1 MYLKA
6 ILLIV
11 INLSGAAMAETQELN
26 SFSESGI
33 PDLAWVKI
41 DDPGK
46 ETFDQ
51 QIRTIYRMMLN
62 ADFSSAELALENTY
76 LHCKTELQK
85 QFVLK
90 RWLELLTEMQK
101 FDKIL
106 SLVER
111 GYIDSRDVNSVLAK
125 IYQGEEKPRTE
136 FHQRTATMELKSHF
150 YVPLPRV
157 KVKLAGKNYYFV
169 LDTGASV
176 SVLSD
181 KLARKLKLDL
191 SATINVNIDTANK
204 NTANAFVV
212 SIPELKLG
220 PATFYNQP
228 AVVVD
233 SEDLEQTFLGISIYT
248 IDGIIGWPVLKQLA
262 LTIDFSLDKLTLSQP
277 VLSPNKENNLVW
289 LFDNPMVISSD
300 PDEKQLLLFLDSGA
314 MKSQVTQQYLT
325 KNNLTVS
332 NFSQKRFNGVGGK
345 AASERTAVIP
355 DVYFSLPSQKTHLK
369 KINLRIDHMD
379 CKYIQCDGRIGVDS
393 SKSSIMYIDF
403 ANAIFDVKP

>member
-1 MYLKA
+1 MWLKA
-6 ILLIV
+6 IILI
-11 INLSGAAMAETQELN
+11 IFNFSGVVMAETQDMN
-26 SFSESGI
+26 SISGLKI
-33 PDLAWVKI
+33 PDLAWIKV
-41 DDPGK
+41 DDPGN

-62 ADFSSAELALENTY
+62 ADFSSAETALENTY
-76 LHCKTELQK
+76 LLSKTELQK
-85 QFVLK
+85 QFVLT
-90 RWLELLTEMQK
+90 RWVALLIEMQS

-106 SLVER
+106 SLVKR
-111 GYIDSRDVNSVLAK
+111 GYIDNKDVNSVLAK
-125 IYQGEEKPRTE
+125 IYESEEKPRTE
-136 FHQRTATMELKSHF
+136 FHQRTATMEMESNFL
-150 YVPLPRV
+150 VPLPRV
-157 KVKLAGKNYYFV
+157 KIKLAGKNYYFV

-191 SATINVNIDTANK
+191 SASNNVNIDTANN
-204 NTANAFVV
+204 NTANGFVV

-233 SEDLEQTFLGISIYT
+233 SNDLQPNFLGLSIYT
-248 IDGIIGWPVLKQLA
+248 LDGIIGWPVLKKLA
-262 LTIDFSLDKLTLSQP
+262 LTLDFPQDKLTLSQP
-277 VLSPNKENNLVW
+277 VLSKNKENNLVW
-289 LFDNPMVISSD
+289 LFDNPLVISSD
-300 PDEKQLLLFLDSGA
+300 PDEDQLLFFLDTGA
-314 MKSQVTQQYLT
+314 MNSQVTPGYLT

-332 NFSQKRFNGVGGK
+332 NYRKKKFNGIGGK

-379 CKYIQCDGRIGVDS
+379 CVYIQCEGRIGVDI
-393 SKSSIMYIDF
+393 SKNSIMHIDF
-403 ANAIFDVKP
+403 VNAIFDVKP